1 MSLRPGQRLPPRAT
15 AISGPYLTAE
25 KRREQSDEG
34 ELGDKDRFKAR
45 CSTGGVPRKLCL
57 PMPPRTSVSLLQ
69 AAHDEL
75 VAMEMDIQSK
85 ETELTR
91 CKAELQEKYDHANS
105 LTLELLEVKSSLEEK
120 EERCKAAEMRTAEVE
135 LSLKDGYIGMQRLQQ
150 RLATCH
156 HMKDQLIEEMRALG
170 ECSVQF
176 PNLLADA
183 KKNLMKAS
191 EKMAALKNRLRERT
205 AELEDCKKELD
216 AKSQLYQDTVDSKMA
231 LEEQLR
237 ELQEDVERLTADNAK
252 CQDKMHFLA
261 QEHSAVVTQRDS
273 LEEQLKVEKE
283 EKALLEDCL
292 RKLAGGIC
300 TQLDLENTSTLEI
313 IEALGNALR
322 QLLLELNTLRD
333 EAAVNDSTIKS
344 LTAEK
349 VVLMADK
356 QALEDKVKDFDELQK
371 MKQQLEDKLKVQ
383 VDTREEMRRDFQ
395 DTQRKM
401 LDYLEQLQ
409 RENAEYFSAI
419 DKRSLDLVSD
429 SLDLRSDLCDAQFH
443 WRHLCNRVAELDDEC
458 VQKDTEL
465 QRLNGECANSASTIW
480 ALKAENE
487 RLYEGVTNFE
497 LLALT
502 SADDLEQAQSE
513 IASLKEALAAA
524 QMEVVPAE
532 EREKAALLL
541 LEKETRASHLEEKLK
556 EMEDTLQKLTAEK
569 TAACDAAEVLSE
581 ANQGLKDAMLSLANE
596 LTRERELKENRSELT
611 FLMARAV
618 CVDRDAQT
626 EEAETVDTVMQTENA
641 VKVDCDL
648 QTDDSTKADLGFFP
662 EIDCEVQTDDTGD
675 NEIVSKLAGAK
686 LEVKRLNLSIR
697 RLGFEKKAL
706 EESQKA
712 RESVIAKEQNA
723 RLALETKAEKLT
735 NQNERLKTELSN
747 LKQKVLALS
756 CELNTVKETEAKKQE
771 RLDQLYK
778 QAREEVLFLK
788 KASSDAT
795 PGIQP
800 IQVATPM
807 VRQPATPS
815 AAISAV
821 GPVTHQ
827 TMFTPEPTETPPKS
841 SISWTAAK
849 TVASATPLRVTRAA
863 GESSSS
869 GESQL
874 SELVNKI
881 EMTTS
886 KAAQS
891 KERNAQ
897 AGVSKEESVGK
908 HPGTAK
914 TSKQQPVEKPLTT
927 PPRRSKRAS
936 TSVTPRQ
943 QGPEKTRCGKAS
955 TEASPYNIELFAEVA
970 EAPTAARAQRG
981 SVRTSKNEKK
991 DSSLKPQAQMSA
1003 KSSLASPAAKKRK
1016 FFKSNNSEW
1025 DAFFVV

>member
-1 MSLRPGQRLPPRAT
+1 
-15 AISGPYLTAE
+15 
-25 KRREQSDEG
+25 
-34 ELGDKDRFKAR
+34 
-45 CSTGGVPRKLCL
+45 
-57 PMPPRTSVSLLQ
+57 MPPRTSVSLLQ

-216 AKSQLYQDTVDSKMA
+216 AKSQLYQDTVDSKKA

-556 EMEDTLQKLTAEK
+556 EMEDALEKLTAEK

-581 ANQGLKDAMLSLANE
+581 ANQGLKDAMLSLADE
-596 LTRERELKENRSELT
+596 LSRERELKENR
-611 FLMARAV
+611 
-618 CVDRDAQT
+618 VDCDAQT
-626 EEAETVDTVMQTENA
+626 EEAETVDNVMQTENA

-648 QTDDSTKADLGFFP
+648 QTDDSTEAELSLFP
-662 EIDCEVQTDDTGD
+662 KIDCEVQTDDTGD
-675 NEIVSKLAGAK
+675 NEIVSELAGAK

-943 QGPEKTRCGKAS
+943 QGPE
-955 TEASPYNIELFAEVA
+955 
-970 EAPTAARAQRG
+970 APTAARAQRG

>member
-1 MSLRPGQRLPPRAT
+1 MAPRN
-15 AISGPYLTAE
+15 
-25 KRREQSDEG
+25 
-34 ELGDKDRFKAR
+34 
-45 CSTGGVPRKLCL
+45 
-57 PMPPRTSVSLLQ
+57 SVSLLQ

-75 VAMEMDIQSK
+75 VAMEMDMQSK

-91 CKAELQEKYDHANS
+91 CKAELQEKYDRANS
-105 LTLELLEVKSSLEEK
+105 LALELLEVKNSLEEK

-150 RLATCH
+150 RLAACH

-183 KKNLMKAS
+183 KKNMMKAS
-191 EKMAALKNRLRERT
+191 EKMAVLKNRLRERT

-216 AKSQLYQDTVDSKMA
+216 AKSQLYQDTVDSKVA
-231 LEEQLR
+231 LEEQLGD
-237 ELQEDVERLTADNAK
+237 LQEHVERLTADNAK

-313 IEALGNALR
+313 IEALSNALR

-383 VDTREEMRRDFQ
+383 VDAREEMRRDFQ

-443 WRHLCNRVAELDDEC
+443 WRHLSNRVAELDDEC

-480 ALKAENE
+480 ALKAENK

-497 LLALT
+497 QLALT

-556 EMEDTLQKLTAEK
+556 EMEDALEKLTAEK
-569 TAACDAAEVLSE
+569 TAACNAAEVLSE

-596 LTRERELKENRSELT
+596 LSRERELKENR
-611 FLMARAV
+611 
-618 CVDRDAQT
+618 
-626 EEAETVDTVMQTENA
+626 
-641 VKVDCDL
+641 VDCDL
-648 QTDDSTKADLGFFP
+648 QTDDSTEADLGFFP
-662 EIDCEVQTDDTGD
+662 KIDCEVQTDDTGD
-675 NEIVSKLAGAK
+675 NEIVSKLAGAQ
-686 LEVKRLNLSIR
+686 LEVNRLNLSIR
-697 RLGFEKKAL
+697 RLGFEKMAL

-712 RESVIAKEQNA
+712 RESMIAKEQNA
-723 RLALETKAEKLT
+723 RLALETKAEKLI
-735 NQNERLKTELSN
+735 NQNERLKAELSN

-756 CELNTVKETEAKKQE
+756 CELNTVKEMEAKKLE
-771 RLDQLYK
+771 RVDQLYK

-795 PGIQP
+795 PEIHP

-815 AAISAV
+815 AAKSAV

-869 GESQL
+869 GESL

-881 EMTTS
+881 EMTTF

-927 PPRRSKRAS
+927 TPRRSKRAS

-943 QGPEKTRCGKAS
+943 QEQEKTRRGKAS